1 MYIKWLQIGNNH
13 FEFKKRSVSL
23 RNVLKSVFSKKV
35 SAAVLT
41 AVMLFVSVFSM
52 SMIAS
57 AASFSP
63 RLSAPSSS
71 NKYYYSNLN
80 VFYKYGYGMPNCTA
94 YAYGR
99 AYEILG
105 SEPKLSWNNAEQW
118 YDYNKSNGYY
128 KYGQTPKVGAIA
140 CWSYNGGGGHVA
152 VVEKVE
158 NGQITFSN
166 SAWSGQNFYLS
177 YASTSDKNAGGNS
190 WWNFQ
195 GYIYLGDFSGSTSTT
210 QATTKKVTYTTGTYK
225 TDVDDYLNMRS
236 GAGTSYSYVT
246 SVPGNV
252 TLNVT
257 KVSASGGYTWGYT
270 SYNGKT
276 GWVALDFC
284 AFVSSSTVQPTTA
297 KPTVQPTTAKATV
310 QPTTAK
316 ATVQPTTAKATQ
328 PATTVPATTVQ
339 PATVQATT
347 VQPATVQ
354 ATTAPVTTQPSNDS
368 NNDTPYMIGDINLD
382 GRVDVLDATEISK
395 YVVSISTLS
404 DVQRELAD
412 YNHDGVINV
421 VDATE
426 IQKLVVGNN

>member
-225 TDVDDYLNMRS
+225 TNVDDYLKMRS
-236 GAGTSYSYVT
+236 GAGTSYS
-246 SVPGNV
+246 SIAFVPNNV

-257 KVSASGGYTWGYT
+257 KVSTAGGYTWGYT

-284 AFVSSSTVQPTTA
+284 TFVSSSTVQPTTA
-297 KPTVQPTTAKATV
+297 KPTVQPTTV
-310 QPTTAK
+310 QP
-316 ATVQPTTAKATQ
+316 
-328 PATTVPATTVQ
+328 
-339 PATVQATT
+339 
-347 VQPATVQ
+347 
-354 ATTAPVTTQPSNDS
+354 TTAPVTTQPSNDN
-368 NNDTPYMIGDINLD
+368 NNDTPHMIGDVNLD
-382 GRVDVLDATEISK
+382 GHVNVIDATEISK
-395 YVVSISTLS
+395 YIVSISTLS

-412 YNHDGVINV
+412 YNHDGEINV

>member
-80 VFYKYGYGMPNCTA
+80 VFYRCDYGMPNCTA

-118 YDYNKSNGYY
+118 YGYNKANGYY

-166 SAWSGQNFYLS
+166 SAWSGDNFYIS
-177 YASTSDKNAGGNS
+177 TASISDPKVGGNKG
-190 WWNFQ
+190 WNFQ

-225 TDVDDYLNMRS
+225 TNVDDYLKMRS
-236 GAGTSYSYVT
+236 GAGTSYS
-246 SVPGNV
+246 SIAFVPNNV

-257 KVSASGGYTWGYT
+257 KVSTAGGYTWGYT

-297 KPTVQPTTAKATV
+297 KPAVQPTTAKATV

-328 PATTVPATTVQ
+328 PATVQ
-339 PATVQATT
+339 PT
-347 VQPATVQ
+347 TVQ
-354 ATTAPVTTQPSNDS
+354 ATTAPVTTQPSNDN
-368 NNDTPYMIGDINLD
+368 NNDTPYMIGDVNLD
-382 GRVDVLDATEISK
+382 GHVNVIDATEISK
-395 YVVSISTLS
+395 YIVSISTLS

-412 YNHDGVINV
+412 YNHDGEINV

-426 IQKLVVGNN
+426 VQKFVVGNN

>member
-118 YDYNKSNGYY
+118 YGYNKSNGYY

-166 SAWSGQNFYLS
+166 SAWSGKNFYLS

-225 TDVDDYLNMRS
+225 TDVNDYLNMRS

-257 KVSASGGYTWGYT
+257 KVSTAGGYTWGYT

-297 KPTVQPTTAKATV
+297 K
-310 QPTTAK
+310 
-316 ATVQPTTAKATQ
+316 ATQ
-328 PATTVPATTVQ
+328 PATTVPAATVQ
-339 PATVQATT
+339 PT
-347 VQPATVQ
+347 TVQ

-368 NNDTPYMIGDINLD
+368 NNDAPYMIGDVNLD
-382 GRVDVLDATEISK
+382 GHVNVLDATEISK
-395 YVVSISTLS
+395 YIVSISTLS
-404 DVQRELAD
+404 DVQREIAD
-412 YNHDGVINV
+412 YNHDGEINV